1 MRRGI
6 YVSAPG
12 QCPYLNIS
20 KSGYYCKVRNMPI
33 IDTEVRYKCTNPSMY
48 QYCAIAY
55 EDLIK
60 ANKMASERNPEALLW
75 LKEATEYFKVIGETD
90 NAIYSEIQAIKIAL
104 ALEMDDEAKRR
115 YEIAREIY
123 DKGIAAGDPALSNPR
138 VRDELNEIGSQVTE
152 SFKASEP
159 MMALQAELK
168 QSLMQGIKLKPAERK
183 DKIDMEL
190 EVIDRTRVYKQKSAE
205 YWEAAEKYLQSGII
219 QSAVLFAC
227 LGALSD
233 LMLGIPKEAIKKLV
247 QFIDRTGKK
256 EEVSNLSIF
265 RMTKLLFKAYVEKSH
280 AALSDAEVLFRKMV
294 FVFDDDEQFAKR
306 AVQFVKN
313 KIRS

>member
-12 QCPYLNIS
+12 QCPYLD
-20 KSGYYCKVRNMPI
+20 KSREGYYCKVRNMSI
-33 IDTEVRYKCTNPSMY
+33 IDTEVRYKCTNPKLY

-60 ANKMASERNPEALLW
+60 ANKLASERSPEALLW
-75 LKEATEYFKVIGETD
+75 LKEATEYFKIIGETD

-115 YEIAREIY
+115 YKIAREIY
-123 DKGIAAGDPALSNPR
+123 DEGIARGDPALSNPR
-138 VRDELNEIGSQVTE
+138 ILDQLNEIGSKVTE
-152 SFKASEP
+152 SFKVSEP

-168 QSLMQGIKLKPAERK
+168 QSLMQGIKLKPAEKR
-183 DKIDMEL
+183 DKIDMQL
-190 EVIDRTRVYKQKSAE
+190 EVIDRQQVYRQKSAE

-227 LGALSD
+227 LGSLSD
-233 LMLGIPKEAIKKLV
+233 LMLGNAKDAIKKLV
-247 QFIDRTGKK
+247 NFVDRTGKK
-256 EEVSNLSIF
+256 DEISDLSIF
-265 RMTKLLFKAYVEKSH
+265 KMTKLLFKAYVEKSH
-280 AALSDAEVLFRKMV
+280 VALSDAEVLFRKMV

-313 KIRS
+313 AIKS